1 MRKNDRKMKNKYICA
16 SCAHILGEKN
26 QTLPEQVLTQFNF
39 LQTNGKICSIC
50 GQKIKNE
57 ENQNK
62 DILLL
67 ESALKNPKIK
77 VVGFTAPS
85 VRVALGDEFGFE
97 IGANVEGK
105 MVSAIKKLGFFKI
118 FDMNTAADFTVVEE
132 AKEFAKRLDENKN
145 LPVFTSCC
153 PGWVNYCTKL
163 YPSLIPNLST
173 VKSPQQIFGSLIN
186 TYFAKSENLASTDMF
201 VVSIVPCLAKKS
213 ELLTENINTSEG
225 FDVDI
230 AITTKELAT
239 IIKNHGIDFA
249 NLKDEQFDN
258 FFGSASGSGAIFG
271 NTGGVTEA
279 IVRSLNGMLSQK
291 DKKILEYKM
300 VRGLEN
306 IKEATISVG
315 DKSISVAV
323 VIGLRNVPKIIEEI
337 KQNPNKYQFVEV
349 MACEG
354 GCIGGAGQPKPE
366 NCDKIEL
373 LKHRAKSLYES
384 EIKKPVRLSH
394 ENAGLKKVYSSF
406 LGEIGGTKAKE
417 LLHRTYEK

>member
-1 MRKNDRKMKNKYICA
+1 MKNKYICA

-50 GQKIKNE
+50 GQKIENE

-132 AKEFAKRLDENKN
+132 AKEFAKRLEENKN

-225 FDVDI
+225 FDVDV

>member
-1 MRKNDRKMKNKYICA
+1 MKNKYICA
-16 SCAHILGEKN
+16 SCAHILGEKK

-50 GQKIKNE
+50 GQKIENE

-132 AKEFAKRLDENKN
+132 AKEFAKRLEENKN

-163 YPSLIPNLST
+163 YPSIASNLST

-249 NLKDEQFDN
+249 NLEDEQFDN

>member
-1 MRKNDRKMKNKYICA
+1 MKNKYICA

-50 GQKIKNE
+50 GQKIENE

-132 AKEFAKRLDENKN
+132 AKEFAKRHEENKN

-163 YPSLIPNLST
+163 YPSIASNLST

-213 ELLTENINTSEG
+213 ELLAENINTSEG
-225 FDVDI
+225 FDVDV

-406 LGEIGGTKAKE
+406 LGEIGGAKAKE
-417 LLHRTYEK
+417 LLHRNYKK

>member
-1 MRKNDRKMKNKYICA
+1 MKNKYICA

-50 GQKIKNE
+50 GQKIENE

-132 AKEFAKRLDENKN
+132 AKEFAKRLEENKN

-163 YPSLIPNLST
+163 YHSIASNLST

-249 NLKDEQFDN
+249 NLEDEQFDN

-373 LKHRAKSLYES
+373 LEHRAKSLYES

>member
-1 MRKNDRKMKNKYICA
+1 MKNKYICA

-50 GQKIKNE
+50 GQKIENE

-132 AKEFAKRLDENKN
+132 AKEFAKRLEENKN

-225 FDVDI
+225 FDVDV

-249 NLKDEQFDN
+249 NIKDEQFDN

>member
-1 MRKNDRKMKNKYICA
+1 MKNKYICT

-50 GQKIKNE
+50 GQKIENE
-57 ENQNK
+57 ETQNK

-132 AKEFAKRLDENKN
+132 AKEFAKRLEENKN

-163 YPSLIPNLST
+163 YPSLVPNLST

-225 FDVDI
+225 FDVDV

>member
-1 MRKNDRKMKNKYICA
+1 MKNKYICA

-50 GQKIKNE
+50 GQKIENE

-132 AKEFAKRLDENKN
+132 AKEFAKRLEENKN

-225 FDVDI
+225 FDVDV

-315 DKSISVAV
+315 DKGISVAV

-373 LKHRAKSLYES
+373 LKHRARSLYES

-406 LGEIGGTKAKE
+406 LGEIGGAKAKE

>member
-1 MRKNDRKMKNKYICA
+1 MKNKYICA

-50 GQKIKNE
+50 GQKIESE

-97 IGANVEGK
+97 MGANVEGK

-132 AKEFAKRLDENKN
+132 AKEFAKRLEENKN

-163 YPSLIPNLST
+163 YPSLVPNLST

-225 FDVDI
+225 FDVDV

-239 IIKNHGIDFA
+239 IIKNHNIDFA
-249 NLKDEQFDN
+249 NLEDEQFDN
-258 FFGSASGSGAIFG
+258 FFGSASGAGAIFG

-291 DKKILEYKM
+291 DKMILEYKM

-406 LGEIGGTKAKE
+406 LGTIGGEKAKE

>member
-1 MRKNDRKMKNKYICA
+1 MKNKYICA

-50 GQKIKNE
+50 GQKIENE

-132 AKEFAKRLDENKN
+132 AKEFAKRLEENKN

-153 PGWVNYCTKL
+153 PGWVDYCTKL
-163 YPSLIPNLST
+163 YPSIASNLST

-249 NLKDEQFDN
+249 NLEDEQFDN

-373 LKHRAKSLYES
+373 LEHRAKSLYES

>member
-1 MRKNDRKMKNKYICA
+1 MKNKYICA

-50 GQKIKNE
+50 GQKIENE

-132 AKEFAKRLDENKN
+132 AKEFAKRLEENKN

-163 YPSLIPNLST
+163 YPSLISNLST

-239 IIKNHGIDFA
+239 IIKNHCIDFA

-373 LKHRAKSLYES
+373 LKHRAKSLYKS

>member
-1 MRKNDRKMKNKYICA
+1 MKNKYICA

-50 GQKIKNE
+50 GQKIENE

-132 AKEFAKRLDENKN
+132 AKEFAKRLEENKN

-163 YPSLIPNLST
+163 YPSIASNLST

>member
-1 MRKNDRKMKNKYICA
+1 MKNKYICA

-50 GQKIKNE
+50 GHKIENE

-132 AKEFAKRLDENKN
+132 AKEFAKRLEENKN

-163 YPSLIPNLST
+163 YPSIASNLST

-249 NLKDEQFDN
+249 NLEDEQFDN

>member
-1 MRKNDRKMKNKYICA
+1 MKNKYICA

-50 GQKIKNE
+50 GQKIENE

-132 AKEFAKRLDENKN
+132 AKEFAKRLEENKN

-163 YPSLIPNLST
+163 YPSLISNLST

>member
-1 MRKNDRKMKNKYICA
+1 MKNKYICA

-50 GQKIKNE
+50 GQKIENE

-132 AKEFAKRLDENKN
+132 AKEFAKRLEENKS

-163 YPSLIPNLST
+163 YPSIASNLST

-249 NLKDEQFDN
+249 NLEDEQFDN

-406 LGEIGGTKAKE
+406 LGEIGSTKAKE

>member
-1 MRKNDRKMKNKYICA
+1 MKNKYICA

-50 GQKIKNE
+50 GQKIENE

-62 DILLL
+62 DFLLL

-132 AKEFAKRLDENKN
+132 AKEFAKRLEENKN

-239 IIKNHGIDFA
+239 IIKNHSIDFA

-306 IKEATISVG
+306 IKEAIISVG

-373 LKHRAKSLYES
+373 LKQRANSLYES

>member
-1 MRKNDRKMKNKYICA
+1 MKNKYICA

-50 GQKIKNE
+50 GQKIENE

-132 AKEFAKRLDENKN
+132 AKEFAKRLEENKN

-163 YPSLIPNLST
+163 YPSIASNLST

-213 ELLTENINTSEG
+213 ELLTKNINTSEG

>member
-1 MRKNDRKMKNKYICA
+1 MKNKYICA

-50 GQKIKNE
+50 GQKIENE

-132 AKEFAKRLDENKN
+132 AKEFAKRLEENKN

-163 YPSLIPNLST
+163 YPSIASNLST

-249 NLKDEQFDN
+249 NLEDEQFDN

-373 LKHRAKSLYES
+373 LKHRARSLYES

>member
-1 MRKNDRKMKNKYICA
+1 MKNKYICA

-39 LQTNGKICSIC
+39 LQTNGKICAIC
-50 GQKIKNE
+50 GQKIENE

-132 AKEFAKRLDENKN
+132 AKEFAKRLEENKN

-163 YPSLIPNLST
+163 YPSIASNLST

-249 NLKDEQFDN
+249 NLEDEQFDN

>member
-1 MRKNDRKMKNKYICA
+1 MKNKYICA

-26 QTLPEQVLTQFNF
+26 QTLPEQVLEQFNF
-39 LQTNGKICSIC
+39 LQTNGEICSLC
-50 GQKIKNE
+50 GQKIE
-57 ENQNK
+57 SGEDQNK
-62 DILLL
+62 DISLL

-97 IGANVEGK
+97 IGANIEGK

-132 AKEFAKRLDENKN
+132 AKEFAKRLEENKK

-186 TYFAKSENLASTDMF
+186 TYFAKSENLSSTNMF

-225 FDVDI
+225 LDVDV

-249 NLKDEQFDN
+249 NLEDEQFDN
-258 FFGSASGSGAIFG
+258 FFGSASGAGAIFG

-306 IKEATISVG
+306 IKEATISIG

-366 NCDKIEL
+366 NCNKIEL
-373 LKHRAKSLYES
+373 LKNRAKSLYES
-384 EIKKPVRLSH
+384 ETKKPVRLSH
-394 ENAGLKKVYSSF
+394 ENAGLKKVYSAF
-406 LGEIGGTKAKE
+406 LGEIGGEKAKE
-417 LLHRTYEK
+417 LLHRTYKK

>member
-1 MRKNDRKMKNKYICA
+1 MKENVEKNKYICT

-26 QTLPEQVLTQFNF
+26 QTLPEHVLNQFKF
-39 LQTNGKICSIC
+39 LQEDGKICSIC
-50 GQKIKNE
+50 GQKILTSE
-57 ENQNK
+57 GLNK

-85 VRVALGDEFGFE
+85 LRVALGDEFGFE
-97 IGANVEGK
+97 PGENVECK

-132 AKEFAKRLDENKN
+132 AKEFAKRLEENKN

-153 PGWVNYCTKL
+153 PGWVNYCQKI
-163 YPSLIPNLST
+163 YPELTDNLST
-173 VKSPQQIFGSLIN
+173 VKSTQQIFGALIN
-186 TYFAKSENLASTDMF
+186 NYFAKSENLESTDMF

-213 ELLTENINTSEG
+213 ELLTPNINTSKG
-225 FDVDI
+225 LDVDV
-230 AITTKELAT
+230 AITTNELAT

-249 NLKDEQFDN
+249 NLEDDNFDN
-258 FFGSASGSGAIFG
+258 FFGAASGAGAIFG

-279 IVRSLNGMLSQK
+279 IVRSYGSELSNGEKMQ
-291 DKKILEYKM
+291 LEYKM

-306 IKEATISVG
+306 IKEATISLD
-315 DKSISVAV
+315 DKTISVAV
-323 VIGLRNVPKIIEEI
+323 VIGLKNVPKIIQEI
-337 KQNPNKYQFVEV
+337 KDNPGKYQFVEI

-354 GCIGGAGQPKPE
+354 GCIGGAGQPR
-366 NCDKIEL
+366 CVSMDKL
-373 LKHRAKSLYES
+373 DVLKRRAKALYES
-384 EIKKPVRLSH
+384 EILKPVRVSIK
-394 ENAGLKKVYSSF
+394 NPGLLKTYSSY
-406 LGEIGGTKAKE
+406 LGEIGGAKAKQ

>member
-26 QTLPEQVLTQFNF
+26 QTLPEYVLEQFNF

-62 DILLL
+62 DISLL

-97 IGANVEGK
+97 MGANVEGK

-132 AKEFAKRLDENKN
+132 AKEFAKRLEENKN

-213 ELLTENINTSEG
+213 ELLAENINTSEG
-225 FDVDI
+225 FDVDV

-349 MACEG
+349 MASEG

-406 LGEIGGTKAKE
+406 LGEFGGAKAKE
-417 LLHRTYEK
+417 LLQRTYEK

>member
-1 MRKNDRKMKNKYICA
+1 MKNKYICA

-50 GQKIKNE
+50 GQKIENE

-132 AKEFAKRLDENKN
+132 AKEFAKRLEENKN

-163 YPSLIPNLST
+163 YPSIASNLST

-249 NLKDEQFDN
+249 NLEDEQFDN

>member
-1 MRKNDRKMKNKYICA
+1 MKNKYICA
-16 SCAHILGEKN
+16 SCTHILGEKN

-50 GQKIKNE
+50 GQKIENE

-132 AKEFAKRLDENKN
+132 AKEFAKRLEENKN

-279 IVRSLNGMLSQK
+279 IVRSLNGMFSQK

-354 GCIGGAGQPKPE
+354 GCIGGAGQPNPE

>member
-1 MRKNDRKMKNKYICA
+1 MKNKYICA

-50 GQKIKNE
+50 GQKIENE

-132 AKEFAKRLDENKN
+132 AKEFAKRLEENKN

-163 YPSLIPNLST
+163 YPSITSNLST

-249 NLKDEQFDN
+249 NLEDEQFDN

>member
-1 MRKNDRKMKNKYICA
+1 MKNKYICA

-50 GQKIKNE
+50 GQKIENE

-132 AKEFAKRLDENKN
+132 AKEFAKRLEENKN

-153 PGWVNYCTKL
+153 PGWVDYCTKL
-163 YPSLIPNLST
+163 YPSIASNLST

-249 NLKDEQFDN
+249 NLEDEQFDN